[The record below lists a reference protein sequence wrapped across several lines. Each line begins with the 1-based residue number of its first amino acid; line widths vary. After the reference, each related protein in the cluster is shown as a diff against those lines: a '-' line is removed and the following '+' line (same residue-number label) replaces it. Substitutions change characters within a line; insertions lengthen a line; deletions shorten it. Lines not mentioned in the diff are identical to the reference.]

1 VLENKVVD
9 VDQIRVRAWAEQVI
23 RDAVRL
29 YKDRIAPTIG
39 SGEGG
44 RA

>member
-1 VLENKVVD
+1 
-9 VDQIRVRAWAEQVI
+9 VI

>member
-1 VLENKVVD
+1 VE
-9 VDQIRVRAWAEQVI
+9 QISGRAAAEQVI

-39 SGEGG
+39 RRREG